1 METQPQKENEEF
13 LNAQWYSGIIKRV
26 IEMPKSEAKKRSDAK
41 YDKKTYEQLNFKV
54 RRDAEINGNY
64 IRAHAIEQGESING
78 FINRAVK
85 ETIERDR
92 KKII

>member
-1 METQPQKENEEF
+1 
-13 LNAQWYSGIIKRV
+13 
-26 IEMPKSEAKKRSDAK
+26 MPKSEAKKRSDAK

-54 RRDAEINGNY
+54 RRDAVINGDY
-64 IRAHAIEQGESING
+64 IRNHATERGESING

-92 KKII
+92 QKLD